1 MVIKL
6 KFIRKNIK
14 KVLFTGIIIFLLFLI
29 GITSNEREN
38 ISGTENIAGVL
49 LSRTQKFV
57 YNIGQTFDNAFI
69 SIQSIA
75 KAREENNALRNKIS
89 ELQQENRTLSDIVYN
104 SQILKAE
111 YKLRM
116 NLEYEYTE
124 AQVVSKLDGNWFDR
138 LVIDKGEKDGIKKND
153 IVVQASVS
161 DDNIVETGLVGR
173 VVDVG
178 YNWAKIITIIDESSK
193 VSFRVLE
200 NNEAG
205 IAEGNIDSTISGYFF
220 NNHSSANEGDK
231 LVTSGLGEIYLQNI
245 YIGSVE
251 KVENTNDAKNFK
263 LYVDPAVDFSKLYKV
278 FVLKAGR

>member
-14 KVLFTGIIIFLLFLI
+14 KVIFTGVIVILLILI
-29 GITSNEREN
+29 GITSSGREN
-38 ISGTENIAGVL
+38 ISGTESVVGVL

-57 YNIGQTFDNAFI
+57 YNIGQTFDSAFI
-69 SIQSIA
+69 SIQRIS

-89 ELQQENRTLSDIVYN
+89 ELQQENRALTDIVYN
-104 SQILKAE
+104 SEILKAE

-116 NLEYEYTE
+116 NLEYDYTE
-124 AQVVSKLDGNWFDR
+124 AQVVSKANGNWFDR
-138 LVIDKGEKDGIKKND
+138 LVIDKGEKDGINKND
-153 IVVQASVS
+153 IVVQAATVNG
-161 DDNIVETGLVGR
+161 NIVQMGLVGR

-178 YNWAKIITIIDESSK
+178 YNWSKIITLIDESSK

-205 IAEGNIDSTISGYFF
+205 IAEGNIDGSITGYFF
-220 NNHSSANEGDK
+220 NNHSSANVGDK

-251 KVENTNDAKNFK
+251 KVESTNDAKNFK
-263 LYVDPAVDFSKLYKV
+263 LYVKPAIDFSKLYKV
-278 FVLKAGR
+278 FVLKDGR

>member
-1 MVIKL
+1 MIKL
-6 KFIRKNIK
+6 NFIRKNIK
-14 KVLFTGIIIFLLFLI
+14 KVLFTGVIVILLILI
-29 GITSNEREN
+29 GITSSGRED
-38 ISGTENIAGVL
+38 ISGTESVVGVL

-69 SIQSIA
+69 SIQSIS

-89 ELQQENRTLSDIVYN
+89 ELQQENRALSDIVYN
-104 SQILKAE
+104 SEILKAE

-116 NLEYEYTE
+116 NLEYDYIE
-124 AQVVSKLDGNWFDR
+124 AQVVSKANGNWFDR
-138 LVIDKGEKDGIKKND
+138 LVIDKGEKDGINKND
-153 IVVQASVS
+153 IVVQAAIVNG
-161 DDNIVETGLVGR
+161 NIVQMGLVGR

-178 YNWAKIITIIDESSK
+178 YNWAKVITLIDESSK

-205 IAEGNIDSTISGYFF
+205 ILEGNIDGSISGYFF

-245 YIGSVE
+245 YIGSVK
-251 KVENTNDAKNFK
+251 KVETTNDAKNFK
-263 LYVDPAVDFSKLYKV
+263 IFVEPAIDFSKLYKV
-278 FVLKAGR
+278 FVLKDGR